1 MEIMSRLESQK
12 YLLFDP
18 AQKKFA
24 YFQKS
29 QTLAACGLDVI
40 YKNGFNLSNHCVC
53 IQKRS

>member
-40 YKNGFNLSNHCVC
+40 YKNGFNL
-53 IQKRS
+53 